1 MSSVVPN
8 GPLAL
13 AARLREHLA
22 AGADHVLVQLVTDG
36 GAFDA
41 GGLPE
46 LTELAAGSARL
57 RVAKGVCASG

>member
-8 GPLAL
+8 GPVDTAV
-13 AARLREHLA
+13 RLREHLA
-22 AGADHVLVQLVTDG
+22 AGADHVLVQLLTEG

-46 LTELAAGSARL
+46 LTEL
-57 RVAKGVCASG
+57 VADIAK

>member
-1 MSSVVPN
+1 MIPN

-22 AGADHVLVQLVTDG
+22 AGADHVLVQLVTEG

-46 LTELAAGSARL
+46 LTEL
-57 RVAKGVCASG
+57 VADGAQ